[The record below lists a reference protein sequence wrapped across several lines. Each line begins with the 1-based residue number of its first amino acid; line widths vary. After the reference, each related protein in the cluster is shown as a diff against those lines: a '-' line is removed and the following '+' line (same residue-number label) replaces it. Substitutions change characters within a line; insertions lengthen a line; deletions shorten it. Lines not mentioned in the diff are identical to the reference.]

1 MNNDDDDDEDDGENK
16 TLTCP
21 RRCPQKAFHCA
32 HQHTCRTC
40 HQRTVHIMMLYCGD
54 VSLITVMMMMT
65 MMMMTTWTPMME
77 KMSQKTRQT
86 RRTLM
91 MDGIAYIRA
100 FTTI

>member
-1 MNNDDDDDEDDGENK
+1 
-16 TLTCP
+16 
-21 RRCPQKAFHCA
+21 
-32 HQHTCRTC
+32 
-40 HQRTVHIMMLYCGD
+40 MMLYCGD
-54 VSLITVMMMMT
+54 VSLITV